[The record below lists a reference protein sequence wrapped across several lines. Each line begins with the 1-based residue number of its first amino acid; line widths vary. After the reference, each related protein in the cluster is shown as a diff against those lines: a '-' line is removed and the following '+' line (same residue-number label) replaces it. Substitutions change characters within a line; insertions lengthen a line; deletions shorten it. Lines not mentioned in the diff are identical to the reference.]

1 MSADSSPP
9 VAVARTGEPASD
21 TDDSDVEHARVRARV
36 KQGLFGG
43 PPEPV
48 RLDQFEILGR
58 LGAGAMGVVYEARD
72 TELDRVVALK
82 LLHPEQGPRGADPT
96 RGTTALLEE
105 ARSMARVRHPNVL
118 TVHQVGTHGDQVYV
132 AMERAKSTLS
142 EWLSQGRPPTER
154 VLEVLAKTGRG
165 LTAVHRQGLV
175 HRDFKPDN
183 VLMDDEGQPKVSDF
197 GLALRADALAAG
209 SRAGTPAYMAP
220 EQIRGEEVDARSDQF
235 AFAVTA
241 IEALTGRR
249 PFSGESIEELLEAIL
264 RRIKVEDLGSSV
276 PREIAE
282 ILVRALDPEPGA
294 RFSSMDALLERLE
307 SRPPQ
312 RSPVPLVVGIVL
324 GVVVLCAIAVF
335 VVYAPGDERV
345 TEVTPSASTAPVPSS
360 APAPIRDVTRLCVK
374 AVSASSEQEAHP
386 ARHAFDGVPTTAW
399 SEAVPGDGAGQ
410 WVEAQLEAD
419 TWVSEVE
426 VSGGWSTTTGSGAD
440 LWAINATF
448 RAMRVSWDGGEAVVR
463 FDRKTDRGKR
473 KRVAV
478 DAATRSVRITALEV
492 DRGRFRDLCLDE
504 VVIHGRCNAAR

>member
-1 MSADSSPP
+1 M
-9 VAVARTGEPASD
+9 
-21 TDDSDVEHARVRARV
+21 RAQV

-48 RLDQFEILGR
+48 RLDQFEVLGR

-72 TELDRVVALK
+72 TELDRIVALK

-105 ARSMARVRHPNVL
+105 ARNMARVRHPNVL

-142 EWLSQGRPPTER
+142 QWLEQDRPTPQR
-154 VLEVLAKTGRG
+154 VLEVLAATGRG
-165 LTAVHRQGLV
+165 LAAVHRQGLV

-183 VLMDDEGQPKVSDF
+183 VLMDDDGAPRVSDF
-197 GLALRADALAAG
+197 GLARPANGLATR

-220 EQIRGEEVDARSDQF
+220 EQIRGEDVDARSDQF

-241 IEALTGRR
+241 VEALTGRH
-249 PFSGESIEELLEAIL
+249 PFSGDTVDELLEAIL
-264 RRIKVEDLGSSV
+264 RRVRPGDLGGNV
-276 PREIAE
+276 PPEVAD
-282 ILVRALDPEPGA
+282 ILLRALDPEPAA

-307 SRPPQ
+307 NLRPR
-312 RSPVPLVVGIVL
+312 RSPTALVIPVVL
-324 GVVVLCAIAVF
+324 GVAALCAIAVF
-335 VVYAPGDERV
+335 VIYAPGDRRV
-345 TEVTPSASTAPVPSS
+345 TQVAPSASPVPAPSS
-360 APAPIRDVTRLCVK
+360 APAPVRDVTRLCVK

-410 WVEAQLEAD
+410 WLEAQLKDD

-426 VSGGWSTTTGSGAD
+426 VSGGWSTTTSGGAD

-473 KRVAV
+473 KRVPVGAT
-478 DAATRSVRITALEV
+478 TRSVRITALEV

-504 VVIHGRCNAAR
+504 IVILGRCEAAP